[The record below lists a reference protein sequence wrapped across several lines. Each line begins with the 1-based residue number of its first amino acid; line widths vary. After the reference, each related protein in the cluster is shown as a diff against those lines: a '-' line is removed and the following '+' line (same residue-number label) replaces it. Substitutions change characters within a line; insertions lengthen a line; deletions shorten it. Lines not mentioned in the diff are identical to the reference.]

1 MASSV
6 NSVWTSAALLLLL
19 VSLRVSGDSSPNEY
33 ELPSNSTV
41 VNGGPIITGFSC
53 DGLRYGYYADVANG
67 CRIFH
72 VCYPYTDAEGFIR
85 TRMWSFICGLGTVFN
100 QQSLVCDF
108 PQNTVLCQDA
118 PNFYNVNEYFG
129 REDVNFLE

>member
-1 MASSV
+1 MAMYIKSV
-6 NSVWTSAALLLLL
+6 ARAACALLVMAVL
-19 VSLRVSGDSSPNEY
+19 VSGDSSPNEY
-33 ELPSNSTV
+33 ELPSNSSV
-41 VNGGPIITGFSC
+41 VNFGPIVTGFSC
-53 DGLRYGYYADVANG
+53 DGLQYGYYADVANG

-72 VCYPYTDAEGFIR
+72 VCYPYMDAEGFIR

-100 QQSLVCDF
+100 QQALVCDF
-108 PQNTVLCQDA
+108 PENTTPCDQA